1 MKISYRQLCIM
12 VFLSLISMKFLV
24 LPSVLYRFSENM
36 SWLVVLVLMI
46 IDGLYVFLIIDLM
59 KKNPYRNIHEFM
71 IHTIGPVLTKIF
83 LGIISIQLALQ
94 IANMAKG
101 SEFFVVENFYNN
113 FNWMLYVLPLIALT
127 GFMIYKGIRNIARV
141 QEIFCWAIIIGC
153 IYIVIKSINGVD
165 PLEYLPMFKDG
176 VEPLFYSGFRHMN
189 WFGSSS
195 FLLLL
200 FGKVDFKDERKGKLI
215 SYIVIAIVLVQIL
228 YFIFF
233 GLFGVTSPTHTFAIS
248 DISQFSSSKSI
259 IDELSWLVVSLWVI
273 AEAMQIAVYGYC
285 LVQAIMFIIGK
296 KWLIPTICL
305 LEIGIFALGYI
316 GAETIYMEYI
326 FFTPFASIITVI
338 SQYIIPLVLVV
349 GNFLRNRKKRVV
361 YEKTQINI

>member
-1 MKISYRQLCIM
+1 MI
-12 VFLSLISMKFLV
+12 FLSLISMKFLV

-59 KKNPYRNIHEFM
+59 KKSPYKNINEFM
-71 IHTIGPVLTKIF
+71 TQTIGPVLTKIF
-83 LGIISIQLALQ
+83 LAIISIQLVLQ
-94 IANMAKG
+94 IANMVKG

-141 QEIFCWAIIIGC
+141 QEVFCWAIIIGC
-153 IYIVIKSINGVD
+153 IYIVIKSIKGVD

-215 SYIVIAIVLVQIL
+215 SYIAIAIVLVQIL

-233 GLFGVTSPTHTFAIS
+233 GLFGVISPTHTFAIS
-248 DISQFSSSKSI
+248 DISQFSASKSI

-273 AEAMQIAVYGYC
+273 AQAMQIAVYGYC
-285 LVQAIMFIIGK
+285 LVQSIMFIIGK

-305 LEIGIFALGYI
+305 LEIGILALGYI

-326 FFTPFASIITVI
+326 FFTPFASIITII

-349 GNFLRNRKKRVV
+349 GNSLRNRKKRVS
-361 YEKTQINI
+361 YEKT